1 MTGDANRMTCQADRK
16 RSDAYWLWR
25 SVATKVTVMARSK
38 PEHTRIRNGRLYYEP
53 TKAMKAAGFISRAL
67 GPDCDESRAQA
78 EHWNTQWQ
86 ILRQGLAAS
95 NETIESAGFS
105 PNRVDVIKAWGA
117 LEQMRA
123 LVDRV
128 EHASTAV
135 YVAKQMR
142 RI

>member
-1 MTGDANRMTCQADRK
+1 MT
-16 RSDAYWLWR
+16 
-25 SVATKVTVMARSK
+25 RSK
-38 PEHTRIRNGRLYYEP
+38 PKHTRIRNGHLYFEP
-53 TKAMKAAGFISRAL
+53 TKRMKAAGFVSRAL
-67 GPDCDESRAQA
+67 GPDCDEARAFA
-78 EHWNTQWQ
+78 EGLDRQWQ
-86 ILRQGLAAS
+86 TLRQGLAAS

-142 RI
+142 RIARDLERAAKEAVQRANQSH